1 MVTLFYSLDKKF
13 THDFFFTEVIIT
25 TTPPPTTTPTTEPTL
40 APLDLVATA
49 ATHNTVS
56 LVWSSV
62 PLTDAS
68 TVMYIVEYQ
77 KRDSNEQ
84 WMVAVGSLK
93 ANKYTVHRLEPD
105 TSYVFNVKA
114 VDQNG
119 VVLTQ
124 SSQQVFK
131 KTHKKTVVVVGKLG
145 LAFTFDAEKN
155 RLVNFG
161 SISSVGRALVSRAGG
176 HDSIT
181 RVGPILRGLKELR
194 SEDTSF
200 AVQAHRSSCGSD
212 DHIKWRS
219 HLQLQTQK
227 YCPELVLL

>member
-1 MVTLFYSLDKKF
+1 MI
-13 THDFFFTEVIIT
+13 FFTEVIIT

-77 KRDSNEQ
+77 KRGSNEQ
-84 WMVAVGSLK
+84 WMVAVDSLK
-93 ANKYTVHRLEPD
+93 ANKYTVRRLEPG

-119 VVLTQ
+119 GILTQ
-124 SSQQVFK
+124 SSQKVVK
-131 KTHKKTVVVVGKLG
+131 KTHKKTVVAIGKL
-145 LAFTFDAEKN
+145 
-155 RLVNFG
+155 
-161 SISSVGRALVSRAGG
+161 
-176 HDSIT
+176 
-181 RVGPILRGLKELR
+181 
-194 SEDTSF
+194 
-200 AVQAHRSSCGSD
+200 
-212 DHIKWRS
+212 
-219 HLQLQTQK
+219 
-227 YCPELVLL
+227 

>member
-1 MVTLFYSLDKKF
+1 MGIFSSPANSILFMYFPTTNNFNPFFYRLDNKF
-13 THDFFFTEVIIT
+13 THDFCFTEVIIT
-25 TTPPPTTTPTTEPTL
+25 TTPSPTTTPTTEPTL

-62 PLTDAS
+62 SLTDAA

-84 WMVAVGSLK
+84 WVVAVDSLK
-93 ANKYTVHRLEPD
+93 ANKYTVRRLEPD

-124 SSQQVFK
+124 SSRKVFK
-131 KTHKKTVVVVGKLG
+131 KTHKKTVVAVGKLG
-145 LAFTFDAEKN
+145 LAFTFHSEKN
-155 RLVNFG
+155 RLVNLG
-161 SISSVGRALVSRAGG
+161 RISSVGRELDSRAGG

-181 RVGPILRGLKELR
+181 RDGPNN
-194 SEDTSF
+194 S
-200 AVQAHRSSCGSD
+200 GS
-212 DHIKWRS
+212 
-219 HLQLQTQK
+219 
-227 YCPELVLL
+227 

>member
-1 MVTLFYSLDKKF
+1 M
-13 THDFFFTEVIIT
+13 
-25 TTPPPTTTPTTEPTL
+25 
-40 APLDLVATA
+40 ATA

-84 WMVAVGSLK
+84 WIVAVDSLK
-93 ANKYTVHRLEPD
+93 ANKYTVRHLEPD
-105 TSYVFNVKA
+105 TSYVFSVKA

-124 SSQQVFK
+124 SSQKVVK
-131 KTHKKTVVVVGKLG
+131 KTHKKIVVAIGKLG

-161 SISSVGRALVSRAGG
+161 SNSSVGRALVSRAGG

-181 RVGPILRGLKELR
+181 RVWLILRGLKELR
-194 SEDTSF
+194 SEHTSF
-200 AVQAHRSSCGSD
+200 AVQADRSSRGSD

-219 HLQLQTQK
+219 HLQLETQK
-227 YCPELVLL
+227 YCPQLELL

>member
-1 MVTLFYSLDKKF
+1 MGIFSSPANSILFMYFPTANNFNPFF
-13 THDFFFTEVIIT
+13 TDSTINLHMIFFTEVIIT

-77 KRDSNEQ
+77 KRGSNEL
-84 WMVAVGSLK
+84 WIVAVESLK
-93 ANKYTVHRLEPD
+93 ANKYTVRRLEAG

-119 VVLTQ
+119 VILTQ
-124 SSQQVFK
+124 SSQKVVK
-131 KTHKKTVVVVGKLG
+131 KTHKKTVVAIGKL
-145 LAFTFDAEKN
+145 
-155 RLVNFG
+155 
-161 SISSVGRALVSRAGG
+161 
-176 HDSIT
+176 
-181 RVGPILRGLKELR
+181 
-194 SEDTSF
+194 
-200 AVQAHRSSCGSD
+200 
-212 DHIKWRS
+212 
-219 HLQLQTQK
+219 
-227 YCPELVLL
+227 